1 METNILKTFLDIALK
16 KKAGHL
22 GSSLSAMPIM
32 NALYKRYNFKDDIFV
47 LSKGHAALGF
57 YTILREYDYISQEE
71 LDSVYQN
78 NSRFYGHV
86 SRNPEKGIQVTAGS
100 LGHAASVAVGLAM
113 ANRNKKVFCLL
124 GDGECDEGSV
134 WEAFAFA
141 ARHKIKNIFF
151 VIDYNGYQGYDKLIE
166 KELPRKVDS
175 FGLHVESC
183 LNYQKFEEKLD
194 GRRIVEFKPTCYLV
208 YSDKTGGFSCLEGLS
223 SHYRKMDEDLYLQ
236 ILKELEGGNSI

>member
-1 METNILKTFLDIALK
+1 MNVIQTFLDIALK

-22 GSSLSAMPIM
+22 GSSLSAIPIM
-32 NALYKRYNFKDDIFV
+32 DALYKRYDFKEDIFV

-57 YTILREYDYISQEE
+57 YTVLKEHGYITQDE
-71 LDSVYQN
+71 LDSVYQS
-78 NSRFYGHV
+78 NSKLYGHV
-86 SRNPEKGIQVTAGS
+86 SRNPEKGIEVTAGS

-113 ANRNKKVFCLL
+113 ANKDKKVFCLL

-141 ARHKIKNIFF
+141 ARNKIKNIYFI
-151 VIDYNGYQGYDKLIE
+151 VDYNRYQGYDKLIE
-166 KELPRKVDS
+166 KYLPRKIEA

-183 LNYQKFEEKLD
+183 FNYEKFEESLD
-194 GRRIVEFKPTCYLV
+194 RRHVYRFKPTCYII
-208 YSDKTGGFSCLEGLS
+208 YSDKTGGFNCLGGLS

-236 ILKELEGGNSI
+236 ILKELEDD